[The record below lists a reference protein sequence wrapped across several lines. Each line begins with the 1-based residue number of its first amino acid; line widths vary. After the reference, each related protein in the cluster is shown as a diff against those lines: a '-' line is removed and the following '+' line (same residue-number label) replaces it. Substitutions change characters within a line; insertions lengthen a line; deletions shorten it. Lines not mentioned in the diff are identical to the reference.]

1 MNNHFNWMYN
11 NIRINPIDFNGSTWF
26 LANEICAILEYRNP
40 WDAIAKHVKPIDKN
54 TLAIREGT
62 PGNPNMTIISE
73 NGVYDLVFASHMPT
87 AEAFKDYIKT
97 IITSIRQIG
106 YYAEPEVMQQ
116 LDANPESVRDLN
128 ERVREIIK
136 NTKPQMY
143 HQIDKTRFP
152 YNSYEEMCDYRT
164 ENQQYVDLGLAVIN
178 SPYNVTLNQLSKI
191 LQNAAYQNNNSN
203 VAYGP
208 NELTAIMRR
217 DGYILKSNNNSNVP
231 SQWAVRNYLME
242 IRYEPVT
249 GVLMTMVTPQGINYF
264 LHKYIYCVDISV

>member
-1 MNNHFNWMYN
+1 
-11 NIRINPIDFNGSTWF
+11 
-26 LANEICAILEYRNP
+26 
-40 WDAIAKHVKPIDKN
+40 
-54 TLAIREGT
+54 
-62 PGNPNMTIISE
+62 
-73 NGVYDLVFASHMPT
+73 
-87 AEAFKDYIKT
+87 
-97 IITSIRQIG
+97 
-106 YYAEPEVMQQ
+106 MQQ

-128 ERVREIIK
+128 ERAREIIK

-231 SQWAVRNYLME
+231 SQWAVKNHLME